1 MANVDVK
8 ELKLVNIKNICGNW
22 PPTVRTERNM
32 KIHLVAAILVLIAC
46 FFFDISRVEF
56 LILVI
61 TITMVM
67 SAEVVNTA
75 IEAVVDMSTNYYHP
89 LAKIAKNAAAGAVL
103 ITAIN
108 AVIVGYVIFWDKLTN
123 ISYVLVHKVKNSQ
136 PYTVLIV
143 LAIVTL
149 ATIIVKAIFGE
160 GTPLKGGMPS
170 GHSALSFSIATVIAL
185 LTEEPICIMLSYVMA
200 FITAQSRVDSEVH
213 SLAEVIVGGIFG
225 TLLTILIFTIFK
237 I

>member
-1 MANVDVK
+1 MQFK
-8 ELKLVNIKNICGNW
+8 KLVDTFNNAINGIIN
-22 PPTVRTERNM
+22 TVRTERNM

-185 LTEEPICIMLSYVMA
+185 LTEETICIMLSYVMA

>member
-1 MANVDVK
+1 MQFK
-8 ELKLVNIKNICGNW
+8 KLVDSFNSAINGIIN
-22 PPTVRTERNM
+22 TVRTERNM
-32 KIHLVAAILVLIAC
+32 KIHLVAAIFVLIAC
-46 FFFDISRVEF
+46 FFFDISKMEF
-56 LILVI
+56 LILAI

-67 SAEVVNTA
+67 AAEVVNTA

-108 AVIVGYVIFWDKLTN
+108 AVIVGYVTFWDKLTN

-136 PYTVLIV
+136 PYTVLIILV
-143 LAIVTL
+143 IVTL

-213 SLAEVIVGGIFG
+213 SLVEVIVGGIFG
-225 TLLTILIFTIFK
+225 TLLTIFVFTIFK

>member
-1 MANVDVK
+1 MQFK
-8 ELKLVNIKNICGNW
+8 KLVDSFNSAINGIIN
-22 PPTVRTERNM
+22 TVRTERNM
-32 KIHLVAAILVLIAC
+32 KIHLVAAILVLISC
-46 FFFDISRVEF
+46 FFFDISKMEF
-56 LILVI
+56 LILAI
-61 TITMVM
+61 TITIVM
-67 SAEVVNTA
+67 AAEVVNTA

-108 AVIVGYVIFWDKLTN
+108 ALIVGYVIFWDKLTN

-136 PYTVLIV
+136 PYTVLIILV
-143 LAIVTL
+143 IVTL

-213 SLAEVIVGGIFG
+213 SLSEVIVGGIFV
-225 TLLTILIFTIFK
+225 TLLTIFIFTIFK

>member
-1 MANVDVK
+1 MQFK
-8 ELKLVNIKNICGNW
+8 KLVDTFNNAINGIIN
-22 PPTVRTERNM
+22 TVRTERNM

>member
-1 MANVDVK
+1 MQFK
-8 ELKLVNIKNICGNW
+8 KLVDTFNNAINGIIN
-22 PPTVRTERNM
+22 TVRTERNM
-32 KIHLVAAILVLIAC
+32 KIHLVAAILLLIAC

-108 AVIVGYVIFWDKLTN
+108 AVIVGYVIFWDKLTH

>member
-1 MANVDVK
+1 MQFK
-8 ELKLVNIKNICGNW
+8 KLVDSFNSAINGIIN
-22 PPTVRTERNM
+22 TVRTERNM

-46 FFFDISRVEF
+46 FFFDISKMEF
-56 LILVI
+56 LILAI

-67 SAEVVNTA
+67 AAEVVNTA

-136 PYTVLIV
+136 PYTVLIILV
-143 LAIVTL
+143 IVTL

-213 SLAEVIVGGIFG
+213 SFVEVIVGGIFG
-225 TLLTILIFTIFK
+225 TLLTIFVFTIFK

>member
-1 MANVDVK
+1 MQFK
-8 ELKLVNIKNICGNW
+8 KLVDSFNSAINGIIN
-22 PPTVRTERNM
+22 TVRTERNM

-46 FFFDISRVEF
+46 FFFDISKMEF
-56 LILVI
+56 LILAI

-67 SAEVVNTA
+67 AAEVVNTA

-136 PYTVLIV
+136 PYTVLIILV
-143 LAIVTL
+143 IVTL

-213 SLAEVIVGGIFG
+213 SLVEVIVGGIFG
-225 TLLTILIFTIFK
+225 TLLTIFCIYNF
-237 I
+237 

>member
-1 MANVDVK
+1 MQFK
-8 ELKLVNIKNICGNW
+8 KLVDTFNNAINGIIN
-22 PPTVRTERNM
+22 TVRTERNM
-32 KIHLVAAILVLIAC
+32 KIHLVAAILVLISC
-46 FFFDISRVEF
+46 FFFDISKMEF
-56 LILVI
+56 LILAI

-67 SAEVVNTA
+67 AAEVVNTA

-108 AVIVGYVIFWDKLTN
+108 ALIVGYVIFWDKLTN

-136 PYTVLIV
+136 PYTVLIILV
-143 LAIVTL
+143 IVTL

-213 SLAEVIVGGIFG
+213 SLSEVIVGGIFG
-225 TLLTILIFTIFK
+225 TLLTIFIFTIFK